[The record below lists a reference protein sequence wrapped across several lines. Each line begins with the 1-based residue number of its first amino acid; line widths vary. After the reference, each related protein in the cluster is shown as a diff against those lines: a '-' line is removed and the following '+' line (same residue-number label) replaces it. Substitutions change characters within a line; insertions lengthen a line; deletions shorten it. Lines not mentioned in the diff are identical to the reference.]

1 MKNLLDYLWYKTY
14 KSKLYNRGQSMPFVL
29 AANLYTIG
37 FLIFGGFFFSFSSS
51 ILIIILSFA
60 LTCPYERNKKKQIKV
75 IRKYYN
81 ESEKSR
87 IRGNII
93 VALYVILSFVV
104 LFLVAKY
111 HITIQNIL

>member
-1 MKNLLDYLWYKTY
+1 MKNPIDYLWYKTY
-14 KSKLYNRGQSMPFVL
+14 KSKLYNRGQSMGLVL
-29 AANLYTIG
+29 LANLYTIC
-37 FLIFGGFFFSFSSS
+37 FLIFGMASISFVYS
-51 ILIIILSFA
+51 ILLIILTFA
-60 LTCPYERNKKKQIKV
+60 LTYPYERYKKQAKI

-93 VALYVILSFVV
+93 VVLYFILSFVV
-104 LFLVAKY
+104 LFLVAIY